1 MKRLYVSL
9 KYSSFINKLLLI
21 SILSHSP
28 MNKDLEKLKKTVI
41 HFGPKC
47 NFKHYGGRQTEV
59 MGSVISSGVE

>member
-1 MKRLYVSL
+1 
-9 KYSSFINKLLLI
+9 
-21 SILSHSP
+21 